1 MEAREQTPELMV
13 RRLLDATNRHDLEG
27 LVDCFEPDYVN
38 ETPLHPARSFTGSE
52 QVRRNWEQIFAF
64 VPDLKATVTRQVVDD
79 DRAWTEWEM
88 SGTRPD
94 GSPHVMRGV
103 VIFTVLE
110 DRATATRFYLEPV
123 DPSESDV
130 NDAVQA
136 IGRRSS

>member
-1 MEAREQTPELMV
+1 MEARGQTPELMV

-64 VPDLKATVTRQVVDD
+64 VPDLRATVTRQVVDD
-79 DRAWTEWEM
+79 DQAWTEWEM

-103 VIFTVLE
+103 VIFTVRE
-110 DRATATRFYLEPV
+110 DRATAARFYLEPV

>member
-110 DRATATRFYLEPV
+110 DRATAARFYLEPV

-136 IGRRSS
+136 IGRQLS